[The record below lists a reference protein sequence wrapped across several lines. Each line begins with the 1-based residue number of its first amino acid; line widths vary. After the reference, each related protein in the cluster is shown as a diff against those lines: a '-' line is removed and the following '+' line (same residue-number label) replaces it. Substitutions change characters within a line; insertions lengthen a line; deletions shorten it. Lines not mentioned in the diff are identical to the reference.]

1 MTHRNVI
8 NVTAKNPPVVEVDSS
23 IRGAYIRFST
33 KRVSETKVVTED
45 KYTVTIDMDAD
56 GEVVGVELVG
66 VEEFQ
71 ISCLLKMAGIS
82 IPKPMLEGTRY
93 VPAKLQAA

>member
-1 MTHRNVI
+1 
-8 NVTAKNPPVVEVDSS
+8 
-23 IRGAYIRFST
+23 
-33 KRVSETKVVTED
+33 
-45 KYTVTIDMDAD
+45 MDAE

-71 ISCLLKMAGIS
+71 IDCLLKIAGIA
-82 IPKPMLEGTRY
+82 IPKPLLNGTRY